1 MLQSRFSL
9 LPRPPQSRD
18 RILSDT
24 KSFPLALKHQPF
36 TRNQSNVQ
44 KTPISFKSLLRN
56 TLIEEQRERVRRL
69 NAIGIR
75 PGATPL
81 EFLQAVY
88 CNEELPLP
96 TRIKAAIE
104 AAPYVHPKL
113 AVTGLIMGEDF
124 AQRLEKAIER
134 AQTQKAIEP
143 PSVTELDI

>member
-1 MLQSRFSL
+1 
-9 LPRPPQSRD
+9 
-18 RILSDT
+18 
-24 KSFPLALKHQPF
+24 
-36 TRNQSNVQ
+36 
-44 KTPISFKSLLRN
+44 
-56 TLIEEQRERVRRL
+56 
-69 NAIGIR
+69 
-75 PGATPL
+75 
-81 EFLQAVY
+81 LQAVH

-143 PSVTELDI
+143 PRVTELDI